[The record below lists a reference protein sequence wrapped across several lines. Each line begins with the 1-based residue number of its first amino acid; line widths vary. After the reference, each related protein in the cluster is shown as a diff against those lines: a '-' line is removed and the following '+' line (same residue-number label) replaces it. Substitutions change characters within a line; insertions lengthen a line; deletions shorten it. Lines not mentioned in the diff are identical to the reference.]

1 MKKVLLPLLCLP
13 LIFSSCQEDDPSPSS
28 APSSSSSLCGSASV
42 TFDGTNYTLN
52 NPLMQIPGECMVMS
66 TAEGITSNTSGIAVN
81 FTNMKSNNYEVDWS
95 INLAAQ
101 YSIINAGE
109 NVTITGNPSDLGFY
123 ANFSPSNSSSTN
135 FQQYS
140 SSSLPNGQMNIT
152 DIDYT
157 NNTIDGNFSLIVYDI
172 MNPTISK
179 SFSGSFSDI
188 PVNP

>member
-1 MKKVLLPLLCLP
+1 MKKILLPLLCLP

-42 TFDGTNYTLN
+42 NFDGTNYTLN

-66 TAEGITSNTSGIAVN
+66 TAEGITSNTSGIVVN
-81 FTNMKSNNYEVDWS
+81 FTNMRSNNYEVDWS

-101 YSIINAGE
+101 YSIFTDGG
-109 NVTITGNPSDLGFY
+109 NVTITGNASDLGFY
-123 ANFSPSNSSSTN
+123 ANFTPLSSPTN

-188 PVNP
+188 PVTP